1 MKNIIPLITC
11 FVLLF
16 TSCGKPPQ
24 TQTSP
29 NPEAPI
35 TGPEVWNV
43 NGTKFNIE
51 GTALL
56 VMGNGQTLFIVK
68 ALCDFAPDQTHRPL
82 ALAITKYAVDNGYPS
97 KVKESSWNGKPTPPS
112 DGIGVALFQKQTMGS
127 VAMSS
132 GCRYSFGINE
142 LKVENS
148 EQTVH
153 TNAAEQRRGN

>member
-43 NGTKFNIE
+43 NGPKFNIE

-56 VMGNGQTLFIVK
+56 VMGNGQTLFIFK

-82 ALAITKYAVDNGYPS
+82 ARAITKYAVDNGYPS

-112 DGIGVALFQKQTMGS
+112 DGIGVAL
-127 VAMSS
+127 
-132 GCRYSFGINE
+132 
-142 LKVENS
+142 LKVFDEFVGRNLIHRS
-148 EQTVH
+148 H
-153 TNAAEQRRGN
+153 AMDPLRNFLLRGLDVFLLRDFLDEE